1 MARPYWTGQI
11 SLSLVSFAVEIYPA
25 VTSARPFQFHQIDRA
40 TGERIHYQNVAA
52 DGDDEVRVERIRLNG
67 ELHKEGSRIAF
78 AGAIAT
84 VATLRCSRCLEP
96 YGLPLDTRFDLL
108 YTAEPERDARGGE
121 SRIDKDSFTEVHYD
135 GARIDLD
142 SLLAEQ
148 IYLALPL
155 KPLCRD
161 DCRGLCP
168 RCGANLNAGAC
179 GCPEERVPDPRLAA
193 LKKLI

>member
-1 MARPYWTGQI
+1 MYIETKEIGPDG
-11 SLSLVSFAVEIYPA
+11 LVV
-25 VTSARPFQFHQIDRA
+25 DRNLA
-40 TGERIHYQNVAA
+40 WNLPPSA
-52 DGDDEVRVERIRLNG
+52 DGDDEVRVERIQLNG
-67 ELHKEGSRIAF
+67 ELHKDGSRIAF
-78 AGAIAT
+78 AGEIAT

-96 YGLPLDTRFDLL
+96 YGLALDTRFDLL
-108 YTAEPERDARGGE
+108 YTAEPEKDVRGGE
-121 SRIDKDSFTEVHYD
+121 SRIDEDSFTEVHFD

-179 GCPEERVPDPRLAA
+179 GCPEDRVPDPRLAA

>member
-1 MARPYWTGQI
+1 MEHVR
-11 SLSLVSFAVEIYPA
+11 LS
-25 VTSARPFQFHQIDRA
+25 
-40 TGERIHYQNVAA
+40 
-52 DGDDEVRVERIRLNG
+52 GD
-67 ELHKEGSRIAF
+67 LHKEGGRVAF
-78 AGAIAT
+78 AGEIAT
-84 VATLRCSRCLEP
+84 VATLPCSRCLEP
-96 YGLPLDTRFDLL
+96 YGLPLDMRFDLL
-108 YTAEPERDARGGE
+108 YTAEPERDERGGE
-121 SRIDKDSFTEVHYD
+121 SRVEEDSFTEVHFD

-168 RCGANLNAGAC
+168 RCGANLNAGDC
-179 GCPEERVPDPRLAA
+179 GCPAEQMPDPRLAA